1 MLDASLDTGR
11 GQRSGRVEP
20 MLSRGVVAV
29 TLSILMVHCGC
40 AAQVFPAATPPN
52 LTPQMPMTADAF
64 VDSIGVN
71 THLTADLTLDGT
83 YAVVVQRM
91 KEIGIRHIRD
101 GIFPKESSREYADQR
116 KFFTATGVRM
126 DAITDCRQP
135 LGYYPGSYTSPYVIR
150 TFDARVGGAVEM
162 LEGPNEP
169 DLRRVPRWPSLTIAC
184 VKENDLTKALPVP
197 FVAPAMGNAIHGDPA
212 KLGNIAGLVDFG
224 AIHRYFSPG
233 WNPGW
238 AGYGRD
244 ACGSI
249 ESLAWAICEAK
260 VNSGSDHAVDVT
272 ETGYTTHGEYAS
284 HPAEV
289 DEITDGKYLSRVL
302 LVDSLGGIARTY
314 IYEFHDDGHDKVPW
328 ENGFGLIRYDGLPKP
343 AFNAVRSEIA
353 VLSDPGPG
361 FSPQP
366 LRYDVEARISTIEHE
381 LFQKRDG
388 TYVLAVWNETASWNP
403 ITGRDIPVRPVDVRI
418 ELPYDPIGVRFRALR
433 DDGTFDA
440 VRAHIV
446 VATITI
452 PVDDHVGF
460 LSFSSARAVSPTRP

>member
-1 MLDASLDTGR
+1 
-11 GQRSGRVEP
+11 
-20 MLSRGVVAV
+20 MLSRSVVAV
-29 TLSILMVHCGC
+29 TLSILLVHCGS
-40 AAQVFPAATPPN
+40 AAQVFPTATPAN
-52 LTPQMPMTADAF
+52 LTSQMPMAADAF

-83 YAVVVQRM
+83 YAVVTQRM

-101 GIFPKESSREYADQR
+101 GIFPKESPQEYADQR
-116 KFFTATGVRM
+116 KFFIVTGTRM

-150 TFDARVGGAVEM
+150 AYNARVGDAVEL

-169 DLRRVPRWPSLTIAC
+169 DLRHVPRWASLTIAC
-184 VKENDLTKALPVP
+184 MQENNLSKALPVP
-197 FVAPAMGNAIHGDPA
+197 FVAPAMGNAIHGDPG

-244 ACGSI
+244 VCGSI

-260 VNSGSDHAVDVT
+260 VNSGPDHAVDVT
-272 ETGYTTHGEYAS
+272 ETGYTTQGEYAS
-284 HPAEV
+284 HSAEV
-289 DEITDGKYLSRVL
+289 DEITDGKYVSRVL
-302 LVDSLGGIARTY
+302 LVDSLGSIARTY

-328 ENGFGLIRYDGLPKP
+328 ENGFGLIRYDGSPKP
-343 AFNAVRSEIA
+343 AFNAVRSEVA
-353 VLSDPGPG
+353 VLSDPGPA

-366 LRYDVEARISTIEHE
+366 LRYEVEAGISTIQHA
-381 LFQKRDG
+381 LFQKRDR

-403 ITGRDIPVRPVDVRI
+403 ITGRDIHVRPTDVRI
-418 ELPYDPIGVRFRALR
+418 ELTSDPSGVHFRALR
-433 DDGTFDA
+433 DDGTLDDL
-440 VRAHIV
+440 RARI
-446 VATITI
+446 AGTTIAI
-452 PVDDHVGF
+452 PVDDHVAF
-460 LSFSSARAVSPTRP
+460 LSFTLTGGASQLRRSSLRRVRGPSRRCARPSR